1 MMNRSQQFEELDK
14 EHTKLKNNTGKSL
27 NTGVSFIPWRSDKR
41 TGIVRA

>member
-1 MMNRSQQFEELDK
+1 MMNRSQQSEELDK